1 MGTRRRRTIFCAASL
16 LVVVV
21 SLWPRQYRF
30 LCLLFRFHGSVRI
43 RHGITAILILL
54 LFRLSPAPTQ
64 LQWFQRLMALCGGS
78 RITSKAGKHY
88 QQKKVHDFKY
98 GGPAVK
104 GDCYPLFEDG
114 RCYRVEVDRHKWFL
128 YNDSLDMEMHVTFTF
143 QKTTAVYKTQHGR
156 TTVRKTPN
164 GGTQCSVVVYP
175 LETLPY
181 VKFAKKTQILYSA
194 ACMSRDLAPGY
205 IEKINREAKAK
216 CMNETQKVAGVAGVS
231 RSEEEILYK
240 CRKSKIPYIDMRF
253 HPSEAALRRPHDK
266 QSVSNMHA
274 ITWKRPQD
282 YIPAIAHKEIK
293 LFRHGVSAAGIGQG
307 HLGDC
312 WLMCSIA
319 VVAESKTMVKDIF
332 RHPVSQS
339 QRKKEERAG
348 GYRVYINKNGWFHNV
363 IVDSY
368 LPTYNGAVY
377 FARSAGD
384 PYELWVSLLEKA
396 YAKLHGS
403 YASIVGGNPLH
414 ALQDLTG
421 FPVYSFTNAWKAAA
435 NGEEAASQFFK
446 DLLRY
451 RKNGYL
457 ISISTPGTQTS
468 LHNAGSGNANEASLE
483 ARYKAAGLSTGH
495 SYSVLKVRQFVIPR
509 VKLLKIRNPWGSGDE
524 WTGAWGKNS
533 TKWQKHSLVRR
544 SCKPS
549 KVSDGTFWIEWR
561 DAVQFFEGGGV
572 CMVKKAWYQYRFP
585 GQFIGIIPS
594 VVLKIELKKQQ
605 KMLFTLSQKD
615 RRLRS
620 PDDPDQLY
628 KGLLISVTGHN
639 MEKGMQQIV
648 ALSTDNPEVHPPEKY
663 EYMLARDVGL
673 ELELDPAQGPFY
685 VIPRIMATNQ
695 NGPMDFTLGMLTP
708 SKSTAR
714 GLRVSFVHLPDT
726 CPTFRNLASFHV
738 NGEVATHVQFQYKK
752 RGGAPRVKAGIT
764 VFEATNVKQTYPFQ

>member
-1 MGTRRRRTIFCAASL
+1 
-16 LVVVV
+16 
-21 SLWPRQYRF
+21 
-30 LCLLFRFHGSVRI
+30 
-43 RHGITAILILL
+43 
-54 LFRLSPAPTQ
+54 
-64 LQWFQRLMALCGGS
+64 MALCGGS
-78 RITSKAGKHY
+78 RTKSKAREHDD
-88 QQKKVHDFKY
+88 QRKVHDFKY
-98 GGPAVK
+98 GGPAVT

-128 YNDSLDMEMHVTFTF
+128 YNDSLDMEMHVSFTF
-143 QKTTAVYKTQHGR
+143 QKTTAVYKTEHGR
-156 TTVRKTPN
+156 TTVRKTPT

-181 VKFAKKTQILYSA
+181 VKVTKRTQILYSA
-194 ACMSRDLAPGY
+194 ACVSRDLAPGY
-205 IEKINREAKAK
+205 IEKVNREAKAK
-216 CMNETQKVAGVAGVS
+216 CMHETQKVAGVAGVS
-231 RSEEEILYK
+231 HNEEEILCR
-240 CRKSKIPYIDMRF
+240 CRKSKILYIDMGF
-253 HPSEAALRRPHDK
+253 PPSEAALKRPHDK
-266 QSVSNMHA
+266 QSVASMHA
-274 ITWKRPQD
+274 IAWRRPQD
-282 YIPAIAHKEIK
+282 YLPAIAHEEIK

-319 VVAESKTMVKDIF
+319 VVAESTTMVKDIF

-339 QRKKEERAG
+339 RRKKEERAG
-348 GYRVYINKNGWFHNV
+348 GYRVCISKNGWFHHI

-368 LPTYNGAVY
+368 LPTYNGVVY
-377 FARSAGD
+377 FARSTGD

-396 YAKLHGS
+396 YAKLQGS

-421 FPVYSFTNAWKAAA
+421 FPVYSFTNTWRAAA
-435 NGEEAASQFFK
+435 NEEAVASQFFK

-457 ISISTPGTQTS
+457 ISISTPGTDTS
-468 LHNAGSGNANEASLE
+468 AYNAGSGNANEASLA
-483 ARYKAAGLSTGH
+483 ARYKTAGLSTGH
-495 SYSVLKVRQFVIPR
+495 SYSVLMVRQFVIPR

-533 TKWQKHSLVRR
+533 TGWQKHSLVRR

-549 KVSDGTFWIEWR
+549 KVSDGTFWMEWR

-594 VVLKIELKKQQ
+594 VVLKIELRKKQ
-605 KMLFTLSQKD
+605 KLLFTLSQKD
-615 RRLRS
+615 RRLQN

-639 MEKGMQQIV
+639 AQKGTQQIV

-663 EYMLARDVGL
+663 EYIVARDVGL
-673 ELELDPAQGPFY
+673 ELELDPTKGPFY
-685 VIPRIMATNQ
+685 VIPRIMTTNQ
-695 NGPMDFTLGMLTP
+695 NGPKDFTLGMLAP
-708 SKSTAR
+708 NKSTAR

-726 CPTFRNLASFHV
+726 CPTLRNVVSFPM
-738 NGEVATHVQFQYKK
+738 NGEAATHVRFQYKK

-764 VFEATNVKQTYPFQ
+764 VFDATHVTETYLHPQ